1 MIKSMIFL
9 IVIFLFLAFIY
20 ITKKHSLRVGKNIQK
35 TIKEMFIAEREKK

>member
-9 IVIFLFLAFIY
+9 IVIFLFLVFVG

-35 TIKEMFIAEREKK
+35 TIKEMFIAEREKE